1 MITLTNQQN
10 IALILATICGNR
22 ITETE
27 TFISFTSKKPS
38 HQWIN
43 STMRQ
48 LVNLKVVAINGNGF
62 ILSNEIT
69 AYADKLYKTDKLLR
83 KEVDKICN

>member
-22 ITETE
+22 TTETE
-27 TFISFTSKKPS
+27 TFINFTSKKPS

-62 ILSNEIT
+62 ILSDEIT

-83 KEVDKICN
+83 KEVDNICN